1 MKNGKKL
8 IKKEVN
14 PLQREIQVH
23 EKLPWGPGFLLS
35 LQHLFAMFG
44 STVLVPNLF
53 GVDPGMILLMNGIGT
68 LLYIL
73 ICRGKIPAY
82 LGSSFA
88 FISPVL
94 SVLEDHPDNGYS
106 LALGAF
112 IVTGVIFALVAL
124 VVRFAGT
131 GWIDVVFPPAVM
143 GAIVATIGLELVPV
157 AARMAGLIAPEG
169 AADWTPNGSAITLS
183 MVTLGV
189 TVIGA
194 VLFRGF
200 PKIIHIL
207 IGIVTGYMLAYLM
220 GEVNTGAISGASF
233 FSAPTLTTPSWD
245 TTVIFTIIPV
255 SLVVIVEHIGHLLVT
270 SNIVGK
276 DLSKD
281 PGLDRSLM
289 GNGISTI
296 LSGFFGSTP
305 NTTYGEN
312 IGVMALTKV
321 YSIYVIG
328 GAAVIAILLSF
339 SGTFSSVIANIPQP
353 VMGGVS
359 LLLFGVIAAS
369 GLRIFVEQKVD
380 FSKATNMIMA
390 TLVLVV
396 GISGAKLT
404 IAGVELKG
412 MALATIVGI
421 VLSLFFKLIEVLG
434 LSNDQPEMT
443 EKTPD

>member
-1 MKNGKKL
+1 M
-8 IKKEVN
+8 
-14 PLQREIQVH
+14 QREIQVN

-94 SVLEDHPDNGYS
+94 GVLEKHQGDHQHGYS

-112 IVTGVIFALVAL
+112 IVTGVIFIFVAL
-124 VVRFAGT
+124 IVRYAGT

-157 AARMAGLIAPEG
+157 AARMSGLIAPEG
-169 AADWTPNGSAITLS
+169 ATGWTPDGKAITLS

-207 IGIVTGYMLAYLM
+207 IGIVTGYVLAYIM
-220 GEVNTGAISGASF
+220 QVVNTDAIS
-233 FSAPTLTTPSWD
+233 SAHFCSHPTIVTPSFDWQ
-245 TTVIFTIIPV
+245 VILTIIPV

-276 DLSKD
+276 DLTKD

-296 LSGFFGSTP
+296 ISGFFGSTP

-321 YSIYVIG
+321 YSVYVIG

-339 SGTFSSVIANIPQP
+339 SGTFSSIIANIPQP

-380 FSKATNMIMA
+380 FSKATNMILA

-396 GISGAKLT
+396 GISGISLT
-404 IAGVELKG
+404 IYGVQLKG
-412 MALATIVGI
+412 MALATIVGM
-421 VLSLFFKLIEVLG
+421 VLSLLFKLIEVLG
-434 LSNDQPEMT
+434 LSNEQDS
-443 EKTPD
+443 EKSAH

>member
-1 MKNGKKL
+1 M
-8 IKKEVN
+8 
-14 PLQREIQVH
+14 QREIQVN
-23 EKLPWGPGFLLS
+23 EKVPFGPGILLS
-35 LQHLFAMFG
+35 VQHLFAMFG

-73 ICRGKIPAY
+73 ICKGKIPAY

-88 FISPVL
+88 FIAPVQL
-94 SVLEDHPDNGYS
+94 VIANHPGNGYA

-112 IVTGVIFALVAL
+112 IVTGAIFIAVGLLVKY
-124 VVRFAGT
+124 AGT
-131 GWIDVVFPPAVM
+131 SWIDVVFPPAAM
-143 GAIVATIGLELVPV
+143 GAIVALIGLELIPV
-157 AARMAGLIAPEG
+157 AAGMAGWVSKDASQAWI
-169 AADWTPNGSAITLS
+169 PNSTSIMLS
-183 MVTLGV
+183 MITLGV
-189 TVIGA
+189 TVLGA

-207 IGIVTGYMLAYLM
+207 IGIVVGYLVAYFM
-220 GEVNTGAISGASF
+220 GEVNTAAIAEAKW
-233 FSAPTLTTPSWD
+233 FSMPTVTTPQWD
-245 TTVIFTIIPV
+245 PSVIITIIPV
-255 SLVVIVEHIGHLLVT
+255 ALVVIVEHIGHLLVT

-281 PGLDRSLM
+281 PGLHRSLL

-296 LSGFFGSTP
+296 LSGFVGSTP

-321 YSIYVIG
+321 YSIFVIG
-328 GAAVIAILLSF
+328 GAAIFAILLSF
-339 SGTFSSVIANIPQP
+339 SGKFSAIVAYIPEP

-380 FSKATNMIMA
+380 FSKPTNMLLA
-390 TLVLVV
+390 TIVLVI
-396 GISGAKLT
+396 GLSGTTLT
-404 IAGVELKG
+404 LGTVALKG

-421 VLSLFFKLIEVLG
+421 LLSLFFKLIQVLG
-434 LSNDQPEMT
+434 WSNDQDEAAH
-443 EKTPD
+443 

>member
-1 MKNGKKL
+1 M
-8 IKKEVN
+8 
-14 PLQREIQVH
+14 QREIQVN

-94 SVLEDHPDNGYS
+94 GVLEKHQGDHQHGYS

-112 IVTGVIFALVAL
+112 IVTGVIFILVAL
-124 VVRFAGT
+124 IVRYAGT

-157 AARMAGLIAPEG
+157 AARMSGLIAPEG
-169 AADWTPNGSAITLS
+169 ATGWTPDGKAITLS

-207 IGIVTGYMLAYLM
+207 IGIVTGYVLAYIM
-220 GEVNTGAISGASF
+220 KVVNTDAISSAHF
-233 FSAPTLTTPSWD
+233 FSHPTIVTPSFDWP
-245 TTVIFTIIPV
+245 VILTIIPV

-276 DLSKD
+276 DLTKE

-321 YSIYVIG
+321 YSVYVIG

-339 SGTFSSVIANIPQP
+339 SGTFSSIIANIPQP

-380 FSKATNMIMA
+380 FSKATNMILA

-396 GISGAKLT
+396 GISGISLT
-404 IAGVELKG
+404 IGGVQLKG
-412 MALATIVGI
+412 MALATIVGM
-421 VLSLFFKLIEVLG
+421 VLSLLFKLIEVLG
-434 LSNDQPEMT
+434 LSNEQDS
-443 EKTPD
+443 EKSAH

>member
-1 MKNGKKL
+1 M
-8 IKKEVN
+8 
-14 PLQREIQVH
+14 LQREIQVN
-23 EKLPWGPGFLLS
+23 ERLPLGPGFLLS

-68 LLYIL
+68 LFYIL
-73 ICRGKIPAY
+73 ICKGKIPAY

-88 FISPVL
+88 FISPVSMVIL
-94 SVLEDHPDNGYS
+94 KNPGQGYS

-112 IVTGVIFALVAL
+112 IVTGVIFCIVAL
-124 VVRFAGT
+124 IVKLAGT

-157 AARMAGLIAPEG
+157 AARMAGLIAPSD
-169 AADWTPNGSAITLS
+169 AAAGTWTPDSSTIIIS
-183 MVTLGV
+183 MTTLGV

-194 VLFRGF
+194 LMFRGF

-207 IGIVTGYMLAYLM
+207 IGIVTGYLLAYFM
-220 GEVNTGAISGASF
+220 GELNTTAIAKASF
-233 FSAPTLTTPSWD
+233 FSAPQITTPSWD
-245 TTVIFTIIPV
+245 LTVILTIIPV

-270 SNIVGK
+270 SSIVGK
-276 DLSKD
+276 DLNKE
-281 PGLDRSLM
+281 PGLHRSLL

-296 LSGFFGSTP
+296 FSGFVGSTP

-321 YSIYVIG
+321 YSVFVIG
-328 GAAVIAILLSF
+328 GAAIIAILLSF
-339 SGTFSSVIANIPQP
+339 SGTFTSVISNIPDA

-380 FSKATNMIMA
+380 FSKASNMILA
-390 TLVLVV
+390 TLVLVT
-396 GISGAKLT
+396 GLSGATLN
-404 IAGVELKG
+404 IFGVELKG

-421 VLSLFFKLIEVLG
+421 VLSLLVKSIEIMG
-434 LSNDQPEMT
+434 LSN
-443 EKTPD
+443 EKEDSPVEEPPTI

>member
-1 MKNGKKL
+1 M
-8 IKKEVN
+8 
-14 PLQREIQVH
+14 QREIQVN
-23 EKLPWGPGFLLS
+23 ERLPWAPGFLLS

-68 LLYIL
+68 LLYIW

-94 SVLEDHPDNGYS
+94 VVLGNNADDHQRGYS
-106 LALGAF
+106 LALGGF
-112 IVTGVIFALVAL
+112 IITGIIFVLVAL
-124 VVRFAGT
+124 IIRYAGT

-157 AARMAGLIAPEG
+157 AARMAGLIAPED
-169 AADWTPNGSAITLS
+169 AINWTPDGSVITVS

-189 TVIGA
+189 TVVGA

-207 IGIVTGYMLAYLM
+207 IGIVAGYGLAYIM
-220 GEVNTGAISGASF
+220 KMVDTAAIADASF
-233 FSAPTLTTPSWD
+233 FARPTITTPTFDWE
-245 TTVIFTIIPV
+245 VILIIIPV

-276 DLSKD
+276 DLAKD
-281 PGLDRSLM
+281 PGLDRSLL

-296 LSGFFGSTP
+296 LSGFVGSTP

-321 YSIYVIG
+321 YSVFVIG

-339 SGTFSSVIANIPQP
+339 NGTFSSIISNIPMP

-380 FSKATNMIMA
+380 FSKATNMILA

-396 GISGAKLT
+396 GISGATLSFG
-404 IAGVELKG
+404 GVQLRG

-434 LSNDQPEMT
+434 LSNESDSNE
-443 EKTPD
+443 EKTGH

>member
-1 MKNGKKL
+1 M
-8 IKKEVN
+8 
-14 PLQREIQVH
+14 QREIQVN
-23 EKLPWGPGFLLS
+23 EKLPLGPGFLLS

-73 ICRGKIPAY
+73 ICKGKIPAY

-88 FISPVL
+88 FISPVT
-94 SVLEDHPDNGYS
+94 SVLLNYKNDHSHGYS
-106 LALGAF
+106 LVLGAF
-112 IVTGVIFALVAL
+112 IVTGIIFVAVAL
-124 VVRFAGT
+124 IVRFAGT
-131 GWIDVVFPPAVM
+131 AWIDVVFPPAVM

-157 AARMAGLIAPEG
+157 AAGMAGLISTDGSP
-169 AADWTPNGSAITLS
+169 DWSPDPKTITIS

-189 TVIGA
+189 TVLGS

-207 IGIVTGYMLAYLM
+207 IGIVTGYVLAYFL
-220 GEVNTGAISGASF
+220 GAVNTGNISAAHF
-233 FSAPTLTTPSWD
+233 FDTPTVTTPSFDWK
-245 TTVIFTIIPV
+245 VILTIIPV

-276 DLSKD
+276 DLAKD
-281 PGLDRSLM
+281 PGLDRSLL

-296 LSGFFGSTP
+296 LSGFVGSTP

-321 YSIYVIG
+321 YSVFVIG

-339 SGTFSSVIANIPQP
+339 SGTFSAVISNIPP
-353 VMGGVS
+353 AVMGGVS

-380 FSKATNMIMA
+380 FAKPTNMILA

-396 GISGAKLT
+396 GISGTKLV
-404 IAGVELKG
+404 IYGVELKG

-421 VLSLFFKLIEVLG
+421 VLSLLFRLFQALG
-434 LSNDQPEMT
+434 WSNDQE
-443 EKTPD
+443 ELEQAKASDV